1 MKKNTVLW
9 HDYFNFSTLLNI
21 QSNSSTTF
29 VTLLPNNTFQV
40 ISVDCVPDTVSCDNL
55 FNLQSDP
62 TRKIYF
68 IHSTENWNDIPA
80 PKKEHRIVVLKVWSP
95 KQQQCHWGVVRNAD
109 PWVHSR
115 LADLVAQT
123 IGPSSVCLPGWF
135 WSKI

>member
-1 MKKNTVLW
+1 M
-9 HDYFNFSTLLNI
+9 
-21 QSNSSTTF
+21 
-29 VTLLPNNTFQV
+29 PNNTFQV

-95 KQQQCHWGVVRNAD
+95 KQQPCHWGVVRNAD

-115 LADLVAQT
+115 PADLVAQT
-123 IGPSSVCLPGWF
+123 DRAEQYVFTRLILKQAIVWEPLVWNIESRGRLPDFEWQDF
-135 WSKI
+135 LL